1 MKISIIV
8 PIYNIENY
16 IEKCLTS
23 IINQTYNNYE
33 LILVN
38 DGSTDSSETICK
50 KIAKENK
57 QIKYFYKKNGGLSD
71 ARNYGIRKSSGEYLM
86 FVDGDDFLE
95 SKDSLKKIVSRLES
109 SSLDVL
115 QYKMKYYYENG
126 GKNFYFKDFPNL
138 NIEKTL
144 DKLNLLN
151 EAGQMSISACD
162 KIVKASII
170 KENNLYF
177 KKGLLS
183 EDIDWSLRV
192 YLKINSID
200 VINETIYVYRQQRDG
215 SITTKRNIKR
225 NVDLYTIIKKW
236 MDYKY
241 QSVEFKELYYNYISY
256 QMLILLSISKK
267 KDFSKEEWQDIKE
280 RRKILINYKKNYKV
294 KITYPLVKIFG
305 FSLAILI
312 LKLYLLVKNKGV
324 LKL

>member
-151 EAGQMSISACD
+151 
-162 KIVKASII
+162 
-170 KENNLYF
+170 
-177 KKGLLS
+177 
-183 EDIDWSLRV
+183 
-192 YLKINSID
+192 
-200 VINETIYVYRQQRDG
+200 
-215 SITTKRNIKR
+215 
-225 NVDLYTIIKKW
+225 
-236 MDYKY
+236 
-241 QSVEFKELYYNYISY
+241 
-256 QMLILLSISKK
+256 
-267 KDFSKEEWQDIKE
+267 
-280 RRKILINYKKNYKV
+280 
-294 KITYPLVKIFG
+294 
-305 FSLAILI
+305 
-312 LKLYLLVKNKGV
+312 
-324 LKL
+324 